1 MEGFMTCLLQSIYLT
16 GHDAFWSCEQRSWR
30 LSSIRTSCLHASIC
44 QNTCTETGWGNCTS
58 WPTLHW
64 PVLRIHAG
72 YPFTSQKQTTYT
84 SHFNQTTL
92 DGYCWSLSL
101 DCPPVASLTRPVE
114 AFSLQPTIQSHGHK
128 MPKRHGGG
136 RRTQNHRAG
145 EDEHLSI
152 PDTQGY
158 YSDWSCALGT
168 RFPEWMLAFPG
179 FDMYSKIHA
188 RSIYH
193 YNPLYYDIQYSWC
206 KI

>member
-1 MEGFMTCLLQSIYLT
+1 MLFGLVSRGLEDCLPSGQAACMHLFVFEKCGET
-16 GHDAFWSCEQRSWR
+16 
-30 LSSIRTSCLHASIC
+30 C
-44 QNTCTETGWGNCTS
+44 QNTCAETVWENCKS

-64 PVLRIHAG
+64 PVLPIHAG
-72 YPFTSQKQTTYT
+72 CQKQTTYT
-84 SHFNQTTL
+84 SHFNQTIL
-92 DGYCWSLSL
+92 DGYCWSLYL
-101 DCPPVASLTRPVE
+101 DCLPVSSLTRPVE

-158 YSDWSCALGT
+158 YSDWSWALGT

-188 RSIYH
+188 HSICH
-193 YNPLYYDIQYSWC
+193 CIMIYSWC